1 MSNKIIEN
9 LDVNIAYLP
18 EDSLLKESNIRSQLE
33 KFEHEKIKRTF

>member
-18 EDSLLKESNIRSQLE
+18 EDSLLKESNIRS
-33 KFEHEKIKRTF
+33 